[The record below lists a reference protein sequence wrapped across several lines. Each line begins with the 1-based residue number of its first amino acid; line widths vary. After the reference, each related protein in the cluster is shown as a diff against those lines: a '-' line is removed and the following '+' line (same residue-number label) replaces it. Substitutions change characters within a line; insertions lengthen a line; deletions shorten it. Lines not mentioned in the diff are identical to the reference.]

1 MVANAILALLVG
13 SGVVALAGLLV
24 WPKSG
29 LLSRLRKERLITD
42 RVLAED
48 ALKLMAARE
57 ALGRA
62 VSLEA
67 LAGSLEVDLNRAAQV
82 AEYMVLSDLVER
94 GDTGLV
100 LTEKGRTAALHLIR
114 AHRIWESY
122 LAENTGYRREE
133 WHRLADEEEHCLS
146 EEALG
151 DLSRD
156 LGYPRFDPDG
166 DPIPVDPEDPR
177 ISHGGVSLTSIEPG
191 TVARV
196 LHVEDEPRE
205 VYAQLSAMGICPGV
219 TLELLENSPK
229 QVRVWCDGNEH
240 LLSPVLA
247 TNVAIKVVEVEGAAD
262 AAEVASGESVVIWLS
277 DAAQGDAVEVV
288 RIAEACRG
296 AERRRFLDLGIVRGT
311 VIVPEFRSP
320 GGEPTAYRI
329 KEALVALR
337 DKQARQILVAPV
349 KEGVA
354 S

>member
-1 MVANAILALLVG
+1 MVADAIVALLVG
-13 SGVVALAGLLV
+13 SGVVGTAMLLF
-24 WPKSG
+24 WPNSG
-29 LLSRLRKERLITD
+29 LLSRLSRERRITD

-48 ALKLMAARE
+48 ALKLMARRE
-57 ALGRA
+57 AAGRR

-67 LAGSLEVDLNRAAQV
+67 LAGSLEVDLNRAAGV
-82 AEYMVLSDLVER
+82 AEYMVASDLIER
-94 GDTGLV
+94 GDAGLV
-100 LTEKGRTAALHLIR
+100 LTDKGRTAALHLIR

-133 WHRLADEEEHCLS
+133 WHALADEEEHRLS

-166 DPIPVDPEDPR
+166 DPIPVDREDPK
-177 ISHGGVSLTSIEPG
+177 ISHVGEPLTAMEPG
-191 TVARV
+191 RVARV
-196 LHVEDEPRE
+196 VHVEDEPRE

-219 TLELLENSPK
+219 TLELLENAPK
-229 QVRVWCDGNEH
+229 QVRLWSDGNEH

-247 TNVAIKVVEVEGAAD
+247 ANVAVKAVEQEGPGD
-262 AAEVASGESVVIWLS
+262 VPEVASAEDGVIWLA
-277 DAAQGDAVEVV
+277 DATPGAPVEVV

-329 KEALVALR
+329 KETLVALR
-337 DKQARQILVAPV
+337 NKQARQILVAPV